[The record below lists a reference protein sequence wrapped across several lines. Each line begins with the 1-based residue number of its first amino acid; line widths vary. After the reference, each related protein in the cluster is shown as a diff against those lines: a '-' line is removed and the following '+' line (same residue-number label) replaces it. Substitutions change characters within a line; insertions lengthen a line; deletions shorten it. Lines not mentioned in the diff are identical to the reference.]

1 LEQKTALG
9 RHHEGPGFLMFHLND
24 RLLEKL
30 IDGTA
35 TMIDVQR
42 IRRHV
47 EECRACARRLE
58 EWRDNFTEVEEHFP
72 ELAIE
77 SGPSAT
83 VSSDGLI
90 LLPAGDQR
98 RRFQLDLTTSMWI
111 GVGLMAILVIY
122 GVFRSPEPSSD
133 FGMYMLPPLDT
144 TLTQSA
150 VTTLP
155 AETIPAPDTTP
166 APPPDP
172 RPIPPPAR
180 APERAP
186 AVTPAR
192 TPLPVSPNFRDVRL
206 SEAQRELGGKVRLL
220 RGMEADHVEIG
231 PAFAVPGAQ
240 ADLDVVRVVYRAPD
254 GSRIHLDQQLIP
266 ADSGGFR
273 PLDDPTLESGET
285 VYGSFPGGISSATW
299 FDEDGYRISLTAIL
313 PVDSLKKLAGRVR

>member
-1 LEQKTALG
+1 
-9 RHHEGPGFLMFHLND
+9 MFHLND

-30 IDGTA
+30 IEGTA

-58 EWRDNFTEVEEHFP
+58 EWRDNFNEVEEHFP

-98 RRFQLDLTTSMWI
+98 RRFELDLPTSLWI
-111 GVGLMAILVIY
+111 GVGLMAILVVY
-122 GVFRSPEPSSD
+122 GAFRSPEPNVD
-133 FGMYMLPPLDT
+133 FSAYVMPPLDT

-150 VTTLP
+150 VTPVP

-166 APPPDP
+166 VLPARTSPPGPPPSPVPTAD
-172 RPIPPPAR
+172 RTPP
-180 APERAP
+180 
-186 AVTPAR
+186 VTPSR
-192 TPLPVSPNFRDVRL
+192 TPLPVSPNFRSVRL
-206 SEAQRELGGKVRLL
+206 PEAQRQLGGNVRLL
-220 RGMEADHVEIG
+220 RGLEADHVELG
-231 PAFAVPGAQ
+231 PASAVPGAQ
-240 ADLDVVRVVYRAPD
+240 SDLDVIRVVYRAPD
-254 GSRIHLDQQLIP
+254 GTRIHLDQQLIP

-273 PLDDPTLESGET
+273 PLDDSTLESGET
-285 VYGSFPGGISSATW
+285 VYATSPGGISTATW
-299 FDEDGYRISLTAIL
+299 FDEGGYRISLAAMI
-313 PVDSLKKLAGRVR
+313 PVDSLKKLAERVR

>member
-1 LEQKTALG
+1 
-9 RHHEGPGFLMFHLND
+9 MFHLND

-30 IDGTA
+30 IEGTA

-98 RRFQLDLTTSMWI
+98 RRFQLDLTTSLWI
-111 GVGLMAILVIY
+111 GAGLMAILVIY
-122 GVFRSPEPSSD
+122 GVFRSPEPSHD

-144 TLTQSA
+144 THTQSA
-150 VTTLP
+150 VTTIP
-155 AETIPAPDTTP
+155 ADTIPPRDTTP
-166 APPPDP
+166 APEPGPIPEP
-172 RPIPPPAR
+172 RPIPPPA
-180 APERAP
+180 PERDP
-186 AVTPAR
+186 PVTTTR
-192 TPLPVSPNFRDVRL
+192 TPPLPVSPSFRSVGMP
-206 SEAQRELGGKVRLL
+206 EAQRELGGKVRLL
-220 RGMEADHVEIG
+220 RGMQVDHVEVG
-231 PAFAVPGAQ
+231 PPSAVPGAQ
-240 ADLDVVRVVYRAPD
+240 SDLDVVRVVYRAPD
-254 GSRIHLDQQLIP
+254 DSRIHLDQQLIP

-285 VYGSFPGGISSATW
+285 VFGSFPGGISTATW
-299 FDEDGYRISLTAIL
+299 FDEDGYRISLTAMI
-313 PVDSLKKLAGRVR
+313 PVDSLRKLAQRVR